1 MRLRKYRYHAI
12 AKPHRLAMAKREC
25 VSTYFDL
32 PRGPSKQSRFAK
44 DEALLARYDDLFA
57 VPENKDEACAT
68 KAACLFHV
76 AEVDDTVTRGA
87 KEGGAV
93 QPALAVL
100 EGAPYESRA
109 VGEMDAR
116 IILAGF
122 KNGNV

>member
-1 MRLRKYRYHAI
+1 MPAGK
-12 AKPHRLAMAKREC
+12 
-25 VSTYFDL
+25 V
-32 PRGPSKQSRFAK
+32 
-44 DEALLARYDDLFA
+44 DLFA
-57 VPENKDEACAT
+57 VPENKHEAFVFE
-68 KAACLFHV
+68 KACLFHV

-116 IILAGF
+116 IILASF
-122 KNGNV
+122 KNGNI

>member
-1 MRLRKYRYHAI
+1 
-12 AKPHRLAMAKREC
+12 MAKREC

-76 AEVDDTVTRGA
+76 AEVDDAITRGSE
-87 KEGGAV
+87 EGGTA
-93 QPALAVL
+93 QPALAVC
-100 EGAPYESRA
+100 EGAPDESRTLA
-109 VGEMDAR
+109 EMEAR
-116 IILAGF
+116 MFPASF
-122 KNGNV
+122 KKGNVCNPNYPTFIFVVD